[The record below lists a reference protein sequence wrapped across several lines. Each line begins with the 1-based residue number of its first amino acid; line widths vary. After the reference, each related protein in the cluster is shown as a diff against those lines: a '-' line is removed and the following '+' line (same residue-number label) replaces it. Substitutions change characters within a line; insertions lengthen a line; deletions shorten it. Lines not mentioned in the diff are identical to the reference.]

1 MTDDQLKALS
11 GIATASPDTSAR
23 ERGLDAAMV
32 AFDQHYPSV
41 EQKNVLPTQGSTA
54 PERNTSTLNQLWSMI
69 MNSVFKPV
77 WNMKPASLAAA
88 TGVIALPMVAMV
100 AWNVMDQEFPMESGP
115 VAVRSPVGDKK
126 AKSVSGSPVVEA
138 EVLGELALAPA
149 APKRN
154 RAVVEKQIQ
163 ATLQDRA
170 GNRRQDLQAKS
181 TPHMPR
187 SLVKKES
194 READSISRIQPIPA
208 QSERY
213 TRFEDQGVTSV
224 ATSPVSTFSI
234 DVDTAS
240 YARIRA
246 ALNAGNLPPKDMVRV
261 EEMIN
266 YFDYAYP
273 LPENRSQPFKPTVSI
288 TPTPWNA
295 DTQLMTVG
303 IKGFD
308 IAAETQPD
316 TNLVFLLDV
325 SGSMSQSNKL
335 PLLIKSFQLLL
346 QTLKPTD
353 RVSIVTYAGRSATI
367 LDSVKASDRATIKS
381 ALLNLQAGGST
392 AGAGGIE
399 RAYQLAE
406 KNFIDGG
413 VNRVMLAT
421 DGDFNV
427 GISDPEKLKDLIA
440 KKRKTGVFLSV
451 FGFGQGNY
459 NDALMQKLAQNGNG
473 QAAYIDTLAE
483 AQKTLVEEAGGTMFT
498 IAKDVKIQ
506 LEFDPTKIAEY
517 RLIGYETRALKTQ
530 DFNNDKVDAG
540 EIGAGH
546 SVTAIYELTPVN
558 SPAVLN
564 SPLRYGSSKIAA
576 ADNPYGEIG
585 YLKLRY
591 KLPDE
596 SRSRLL
602 QQAVIFPEPGDV
614 AADVSTDAGYSA
626 AVAAFGQKLRGNPAL
641 EEFSFDQIGTLA
653 RNHRGDDKFGYRSEF
668 IQLVRMADA
677 LSK

>member
-11 GIATASPDTSAR
+11 GIVTQAPDDQAR
-23 ERGLDAAMV
+23 ERGLHAAMD
-32 AFDQHYPSV
+32 AFDLHHQSV
-41 EQKNVLPTQGSTA
+41 EQKNSVSTQGTA
-54 PERNTSTLNQLWSMI
+54 RPTRNNSTLNHMWSMI

-77 WNMKPASLAAA
+77 WEMKPASLATA
-88 TGVIALPMVAMV
+88 TGIVALPVVAMV
-100 AWNVMDQEFPMESGP
+100 AWNVMDQEFPLETSP

-126 AKSVSGSPVVEA
+126 AKLHSGSPVVEA
-138 EVLGELALAPA
+138 EVLGEVAPA
-149 APKRN
+149 PAEPKRN
-154 RAVVEKQIQ
+154 RAASEKPIQ
-163 ATLQDRA
+163 FTLQDRDD
-170 GNRRQDLQAKS
+170 NRRQNLQAKPS
-181 TPHMPR
+181 TQMSQ

-194 READSISRIQPIPA
+194 READSISRIQPIPQ

-240 YARIRA
+240 YARLRA
-246 ALNAGNLPPKDMVRV
+246 ALSAGNLPPKDMVRV
-261 EEMIN
+261 EEMVN

-273 LPENRSQPFKPTVSI
+273 LPEERSQPFKPTVSI
-288 TPTPWNA
+288 TPTPWNT

-308 IAAETQPD
+308 IAAESQPD

-325 SGSMSQSNKL
+325 SGSMNQPNKL
-335 PLLIKSFQLLL
+335 PLLIRSFQLLL

-367 LDSVKASDRATIKS
+367 LDSVEASDRATIKA
-381 ALLNLQAGGST
+381 ALINLKAGGST

-483 AQKTLVEEAGGTMFT
+483 AQKTLVEESSGTMFT

-506 LEFDPTKIAEY
+506 LEFDPAKIAEY

-540 EIGAGH
+540 EVGAGH

-558 SPAVLN
+558 SPAILN
-564 SPLRYGSSKIAA
+564 TPLRYGSAKIAA

-602 QQAVIFPEPGDV
+602 QQAVIFPEPGE
-614 AADVSTDAGYSA
+614 AATDTSADTGFSA

-641 EEFSFDQIGTLA
+641 EDFSFEQIGALA
-653 RNHRGDDKFGYRSEF
+653 RNHRGEDRFGYRSEF
-668 IQLVRMADA
+668 IQLVRMAGA